1 MTDGVKKGN
10 GRSRYM
16 KAALPAGTTWEQ
28 ALAMLIA
35 GTFPFDMSLNT
46 APASESTAGWDVQG
60 TMLTKANTISD
71 ETAESMGFDTA
82 EEDPTIN
89 DALYRVLA
97 LASSANRGMS
107 NLDDIEIECNE
118 VDGSGWV
125 DYTFKK
131 PFTDVPHVLAWT
143 GTTLVETTNVTALT
157 MQINAPAK
165 FIAIY
170 DGGLEE

>member
-60 TMLTKANTISD
+60 TMLTKANTVSD
-71 ETAESMGFDTA
+71 ETAESMGFDTS

-89 DALYRVLA
+89 DAFYRIFA
-97 LASSANRGMS
+97 LASSANGGMS

-125 DYTFKK
+125 DY
-131 PFTDVPHVLAWT
+131 PHVLAWN
-143 GTTLVETTNVTALT
+143 GTTLVATTNVTALT
-157 MQINAPAK
+157 MQITAPAK